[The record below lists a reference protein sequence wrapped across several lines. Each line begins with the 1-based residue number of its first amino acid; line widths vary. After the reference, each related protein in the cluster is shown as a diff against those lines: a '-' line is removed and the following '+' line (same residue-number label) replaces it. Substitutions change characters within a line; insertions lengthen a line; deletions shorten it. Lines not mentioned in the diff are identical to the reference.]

1 MAIGARILS
10 NNLSGE
16 TANVTFFPTSG
27 GTIDL
32 GAQTIPFNNIT
43 TDPYGVYEIYVPT
56 YDYTY
61 ELTINQAVNG
71 VESFV
76 FISKMISNNNNGVMN
91 LNFNDF
97 TAEVLDL
104 GIDYTGWYIN
114 DIYPL
119 TNSGYVYYFENNN
132 TCNLWWV
139 VFTDSAGN
147 VIGEYQANTDC
158 DYDSDV
164 LSGKL
169 VYFTDYDRCHYTLE
183 QLQPKLL
190 TQGQIKTLSPALIT
204 HLHSMCFNA

>member
-10 NNLSGE
+10 NNLSGQ
-16 TANVTFFPTSG
+16 TATVTFFPTSG

-32 GAQTIPFNNIT
+32 GTQTIPFNNIT

-61 ELTINQAVNG
+61 ELTINASVND

-104 GIDYTGWYIN
+104 GIDYSGWYIN
-114 DIYPL
+114 DMYPL
-119 TNSGYVYYFENNN
+119 TNSGYAYYFENDNN
-132 TCNLWWV
+132 CQLWWV

-158 DYDSDV
+158 DYDYDV
-164 LSGKL
+164 GFPQVVK
-169 VYFTDYDRCHYTLE
+169 V
-183 QLQPKLL
+183 
-190 TQGQIKTLSPALIT
+190 
-204 HLHSMCFNA
+204 